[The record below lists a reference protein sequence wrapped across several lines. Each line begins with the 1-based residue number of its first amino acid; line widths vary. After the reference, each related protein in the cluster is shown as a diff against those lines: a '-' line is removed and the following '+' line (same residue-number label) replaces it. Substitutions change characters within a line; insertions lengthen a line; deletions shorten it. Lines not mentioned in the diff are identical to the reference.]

1 MAFMAPLLPMLGMG
15 VAETALGTGLAA
27 TAAAATGFMPAAAGL
42 AASAAAGTGAAAA
55 AGVGLGT
62 TLLETAM
69 IGSTLLSVL
78 PMLQKAPKYIDA
90 PRETLSAKAESS
102 IIAKGQKAIAA
113 GYTPAATTALGQP
126 LGGN

>member
-42 AASAAAGTGAAAA
+42 AASAGTGAAAA